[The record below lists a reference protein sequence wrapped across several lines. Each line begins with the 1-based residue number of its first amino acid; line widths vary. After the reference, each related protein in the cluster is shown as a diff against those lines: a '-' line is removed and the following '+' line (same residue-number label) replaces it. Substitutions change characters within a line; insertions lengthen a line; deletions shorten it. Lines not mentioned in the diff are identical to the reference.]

1 MVALEVL
8 VGSRTRL
15 IYSVPPRA
23 LNFRDRVHIIYIL
36 GTGSLF

>member
-1 MVALEVL
+1 MVVLEVL

-23 LNFRDRVHIIYIL
+23 LNFRDRVPILHI
-36 GTGSLF
+36 